1 MYTWLVCNQ
10 QANRGITLPPPH
22 LQQRFDPA
30 ILFRPPKRSQND
42 SMDPGTAIGVVS
54 LAFQLLGGCIK
65 GIVILSEARNAGKV
79 SSSLL
84 CLLGIQELRL
94 TEWAKRA
101 GLLGPQGVLDRRLN
115 AVVVESVLF
124 QLSNIL
130 GDVEK
135 LSRRYNLRLIEV
147 RPEDAG
153 KREGDDH
160 ARVLGVAISNET
172 RRDILWRSKQ
182 IQDRN
187 TLPKRLWFVAFDRD
201 KFKEMVAE
209 VRIYVQELWSLLDP
223 LTQDDMLHQQR
234 LVLSRVIR
242 LTEKI
247 DDVRALSEALGSKTI
262 PAGDDNGP
270 MPLANIVAVKAAI
283 LGIESSSKAVK
294 SPDEDKIVE
303 NVQPLREISQN
314 QLLDFAPL
322 NAPGDVGLATFEG
335 QKCFVEH
342 KAISSES
349 RWKLLK
355 RVQHLAQVLHVPKD
369 SRFRSLHCIGL
380 SIEDDAS
387 RVAFVFQLP
396 ALTAQHTMSLK
407 DILSGA
413 KGPKAPS
420 VSARMDLSIQIA
432 QSIRYFHT
440 VGWMHKNLR
449 SENVRFFAEDAS
461 RFLEGGESI
470 LADPVL
476 TGFLFAR
483 LDAPGEVTDKPSVE
497 PARDIYRHPGALD
510 GAAARYQPFMD
521 LYSLG
526 TVLMEIAEWRPLSTL
541 VKQVIDVKR
550 VAIAPL
556 TQLAEVK
563 TWLSAAACGEKDVV
577 KVDFRMG
584 KKYARAVRMCLGVD
598 HLDGDMVTT
607 NLGAE
612 AQKDQT
618 AQVLDEVIKE
628 LRGCII

>member
-1 MYTWLVCNQ
+1 
-10 QANRGITLPPPH
+10 
-22 LQQRFDPA
+22 
-30 ILFRPPKRSQND
+30 
-42 SMDPGTAIGVVS
+42 MDPGTAIGVVS

-65 GIVILSEARNAGKV
+65 GIVMLSEARNVGKV

-101 GLLGPQGVLDRRLN
+101 GLLGPRGVLDRRLN
-115 AVVVESVLF
+115 AAVVESVLF

-130 GDVEK
+130 GDVERLSSRYGLK
-135 LSRRYNLRLIEV
+135 LIDV
-147 RPEDAG
+147 RPEDRS
-153 KREGDDH
+153 KRESDAEAG
-160 ARVLGVAISNET
+160 VLGVAISNET
-172 RRDILWRSKQ
+172 RREILWRSKQ

-187 TLPKRLWFVAFDRD
+187 TLPKRLWFAAFDRD

-242 LTEKI
+242 LAERI
-247 DDVRALSEALGSKTI
+247 DDVKALGEALSSPPI
-262 PAGDDNGP
+262 PAGDDKSL
-270 MPLANIVAVKAAI
+270 MPLANIAAVKAAI
-283 LGIESSSKAVK
+283 LGIEGSSKPVRD
-294 SPDEDKIVE
+294 PDEDEMIK
-303 NVQPLREISQN
+303 NVQPLREISQSE
-314 QLLDFAPL
+314 LLDFAPL
-322 NAPGDVGLATFEG
+322 NVPGDVGLATFEG

-342 KAISSES
+342 KTISSAS

-369 SRFRSLHCIGL
+369 LGFRSLHCIGL
-380 SIEDDAS
+380 SVDDDAS

-396 ALTAQHTMSLK
+396 ALAAHDTISLK
-407 DILSGA
+407 DMLSGT

-420 VSARMDLSIQIA
+420 VSARMNLAVQIA

-461 RFLEGGESI
+461 SFVEGGEGI

-476 TGFLFAR
+476 TGFPFAR
-483 LDAPGEVTDKPSVE
+483 LDAPDEVTDKPSVE
-497 PARDIYRHPGALD
+497 PARDIYRHPGALY
-510 GAAARYQPFMD
+510 GTAARYQPFMD

-526 TVLMEIAEWRPLSTL
+526 AVLIEIAEWRPLGTL
-541 VKQVIDVKR
+541 VKQVIDVKK
-550 VAIAPL
+550 VAVAPL

-563 TWLSAAACGEKDVV
+563 TWLCVAACGGKEEVV

-584 KKYARAVRMCLGVD
+584 KKYGRAVRMCLGVED
-598 HLDGDMVTT
+598 LDGEMMVVTT

-612 AQKDQT
+612 AQNDRT
-618 AQVLDEVIKE
+618 AAVLDEVVEE
-628 LRGCII
+628 LRGCVV

>member
-1 MYTWLVCNQ
+1 
-10 QANRGITLPPPH
+10 
-22 LQQRFDPA
+22 
-30 ILFRPPKRSQND
+30 
-42 SMDPGTAIGVVS
+42 MDPGTALGVVS
-54 LAFQLLGGCIK
+54 LALQLLGGCIK
-65 GIVILSEARNAGKV
+65 GIVLLSEARNVGKV

-115 AVVVESVLF
+115 AAVVESVLS
-124 QLSNIL
+124 QLSDIL
-130 GDVEK
+130 GDVDK
-135 LSRRYNLRLIEV
+135 LSTRYNIRLSGV
-147 RPEDAG
+147 RPEDAS
-153 KREGDDH
+153 KTEGDDE
-160 ARVLGVAISNET
+160 ARFLGVAISNET

-187 TLPKRLWFVAFDRD
+187 MLPKRLWFAAFDRD
-201 KFKEMVAE
+201 KFKDMVAE

-247 DDVRALSEALGSKTI
+247 DDAKALGEALSSTTI
-262 PAGDDNGP
+262 PAGDDRGL
-270 MPLANIVAVKAAI
+270 MPLANMAAVKAAI
-283 LGIESSSKAVK
+283 LKIDSGSSEPVRG
-294 SPDEDKIVE
+294 PDEDNIVE
-303 NVQPLREISQN
+303 NVQPLREISQS

-322 NAPGDVGLATFEG
+322 NAPGDVGLATFES
-335 QKCFVEH
+335 QMCFVEL
-342 KAISSES
+342 KNISSES

-369 SRFRSLHCIGL
+369 LRFRSLHCIGL
-380 SIEDDAS
+380 SVDDDAS

-396 ALTAQHTMSLK
+396 ASAAQHTISLK
-407 DILSGA
+407 DILSGV

-420 VSARMDLSIQIA
+420 VSARMNLAVQIA

-449 SENVRFFAEDAS
+449 SENVRFFAADAS
-461 RFLEGGESI
+461 SFLEGGESV

-476 TGFLFAR
+476 TGFPFAR
-483 LDAPGEVTDKPSVE
+483 LDAPGEVTDKPSLE

-510 GAAARYQPFMD
+510 GVGARYQPFMD

-526 TVLMEIAEWRPLSTL
+526 AVLMEIAEWRPLSTL
-541 VKQVIDVKR
+541 VKQVIDVKK
-550 VAIAPL
+550 VAVAPL

-563 TWLSAAACGEKDVV
+563 TWLCAAACGGKEVV

-584 KKYARAVRMCLGVD
+584 KKYARAVRMCMGVED
-598 HLDGDMVTT
+598 LDSETVTA
-607 NLGAE
+607 NLVAE
-612 AQKDQT
+612 AQKDRA
-618 AQVLDEVIKE
+618 AQVLDEVIEE
-628 LRGCII
+628 LRGCVI